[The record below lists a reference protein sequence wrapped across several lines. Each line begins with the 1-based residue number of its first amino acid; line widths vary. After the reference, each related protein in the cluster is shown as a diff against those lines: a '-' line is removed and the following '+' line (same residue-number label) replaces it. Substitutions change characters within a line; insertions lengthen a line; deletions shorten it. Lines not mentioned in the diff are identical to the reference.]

1 LADKVGDVP
10 QRPGPLRISCFN
22 VSGGQSGEFAR
33 ESAFVNLSF
42 TGMGV
47 VKFQLPRVETESI
60 QRVALRPVLRIT
72 GDGVAQVCHVNAY
85 LVAAP
90 CAEF

>member
-1 LADKVGDVP
+1 
-10 QRPGPLRISCFN
+10 
-22 VSGGQSGEFAR
+22 
-33 ESAFVNLSF
+33 
-42 TGMGV
+42 MGV